1 MNLATIRWTST
12 LLLGAVLLA
21 GCDQN
26 RDAPAAETGAAAT
39 DVVATVNGSNVTQ
52 RDLDAYMQG
61 MQAAQPGVVAE
72 PETALNDLVKLKLIA
87 QEAEKKGI
95 DQRPEI
101 AAELGWQR
109 TNLLVNTLM
118 RERMS
123 SVKFSKKELQAEYK
137 KQLTQ
142 LSNRE
147 YKARHILTATEEEA
161 QAVIKKLDDGADF
174 ATLSEQES
182 TDPSAP
188 QGGDLGWFS
197 PEAMV
202 PPFAEAVTQMEK
214 GAYTK
219 QPVQTQFG
227 WHVILLE
234 DIRQL
239 EPPTYA
245 EVEERLSGI
254 LTDRALQDY
263 IKSLR
268 DEADVNIKLKAQA
281 QNSRS

>member
-1 MNLATIRWTST
+1 MNLATARWTST
-12 LLLGAVLLA
+12 LLLGVLLLA

-26 RDAPAAETGAAAT
+26 NSEPAAPAETAE
-39 DVVATVNGSNVTQ
+39 VVATVNGSDVTQ
-52 RDLDAYMQG
+52 SDLDAYLQG
-61 MQAAQPGVVAE
+61 LQTAQPGVEAD
-72 PETALNDLVKLKLIA
+72 PATALNDLVRLKLIA
-87 QEAEKKGI
+87 QKAEQEGI
-95 DQRPEI
+95 DKRPEVQ
-101 AAELGWQR
+101 AELGWQR

-118 RERMS
+118 QERMS
-123 SVKFSKKELQAEYK
+123 DMTFSDKELKAEYE
-137 KQLTQ
+137 KQLAQ

-147 YKARHILTATEEEA
+147 YKARHILTATQEEA
-161 QAVIKKLDDGADF
+161 QAVIEQLDGGADF

-202 PPFAEAVTQMEK
+202 PPFAQAIKQLEK
-214 GAYTK
+214 GTYTK
-219 QPVQTQFG
+219 QPVSTQFG

-234 DIRQL
+234 DTREL

-254 LTDRALQDY
+254 LSNRALQHY
-263 IKSLR
+263 IKTLR
-268 DEADVNIKLKAQA
+268 DEAQVNIKLKAQA
-281 QNSRS
+281 QDP

>member
-1 MNLATIRWTST
+1 MNLATARWTST
-12 LLLGAVLLA
+12 LLLGAVLVA

-26 RDAPAAETGAAAT
+26 NSEPAAPTEAAE
-39 DVVATVNGSNVTQ
+39 VVATVNGADVTQ
-52 RDLDAYMQG
+52 SDLDAYLQG
-61 MQAAQPGVVAE
+61 LQAAQPGVVAD
-72 PETALNDLVKLKLIA
+72 PGTALNDLVRLKLIA
-87 QEAEKKGI
+87 QEAEQQGI
-95 DQRPEI
+95 DKRPEI
-101 AAELGWQR
+101 QAELGWQR

-118 RERMS
+118 QERMS
-123 SVKFSKKELQAEYK
+123 DMTFSDKDLKAEYE
-137 KQLTQ
+137 KQLAQ

-147 YKARHILTATEEEA
+147 YKARHILTATQEEA
-161 QAVIKKLDDGADF
+161 QAVIKQLDGGADF

-182 TDPSAP
+182 TDSSAP

-202 PPFAEAVTQMEK
+202 PPFAQAIKQLEK
-214 GAYTK
+214 GTYTK
-219 QPVQTQFG
+219 QPVPTQFG

-234 DIRQL
+234 DTREL

-254 LTDRALQDY
+254 LSNRALQDY

-268 DEADVNIKLKAQA
+268 DEAQVNIKLKTQA
-281 QNSRS
+281 QDSGS

>member
-1 MNLATIRWTST
+1 MTLATARWTLT
-12 LLLGAVLLA
+12 LLLGVLLLV

-26 RDAPAAETGAAAT
+26 NSAPAAPGETAE
-39 DVVATVNGSNVTQ
+39 VVATVNGSDVTQ
-52 RDLDAYMQG
+52 SDLDAYLQG
-61 MQAAQPGVVAE
+61 LQTAQPGVEAD
-72 PETALNDLVKLKLIA
+72 PATALNDLVRLKLIA
-87 QEAEKKGI
+87 QKAEQEGI
-95 DQRPEI
+95 DKRPEVQ
-101 AAELGWQR
+101 AELGWQR

-123 SVKFSKKELQAEYK
+123 DMTFSDKELKAEYE
-137 KQLTQ
+137 KQLAQ

-147 YKARHILTATEEEA
+147 YKARHILTATQEEA
-161 QAVIKKLDDGADF
+161 QAVIEQLDGGADF
-174 ATLSEQES
+174 ATLSEQKS

-202 PPFAEAVTQMEK
+202 PPFAQAIKQLEK
-214 GAYTK
+214 GTYTK
-219 QPVQTQFG
+219 QPVSTQFG

-234 DIRQL
+234 DTREL

-254 LTDRALQDY
+254 LSNRALQHY
-263 IKSLR
+263 IKTLR
-268 DEADVNIKLKAQA
+268 DEAQVNIKLKAQA
-281 QNSRS
+281 QDP